1 MTEFNL
7 PYLLS
12 KVITLIGFLHNLI
25 HDYSFQRSS
34 LDTLG
39 CILEYRLISSNLFDT
54 PSPLIPYHHEP
65 LIDALMHN
73 SAIKQDYQ
81 NTSR

>member
-1 MTEFNL
+1 MQEKLDNTYWFSAQSYN
-7 PYLLS
+7 
-12 KVITLIGFLHNLI
+12 
-25 HDYSFQRSS
+25 YSFWRSS

-39 CILEYRLISSNLFDT
+39 CILEYRLISSDLFDT
-54 PSPLIPYHHEP
+54 PSPLIPNHHEP